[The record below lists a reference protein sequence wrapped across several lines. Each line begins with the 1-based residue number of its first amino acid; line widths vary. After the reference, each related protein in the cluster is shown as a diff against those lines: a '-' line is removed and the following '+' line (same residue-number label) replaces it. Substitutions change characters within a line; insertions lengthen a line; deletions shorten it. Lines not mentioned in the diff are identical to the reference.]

1 MERRRSKK
9 QLSIEIEQKQGG
21 TTHPAAPMDPQIW
34 GNLPFHLLESILAW
48 LPVSSLLKL
57 RCVCKSFNNI
67 VYSPSLWETSRRI
80 RSSTAW
86 YLFRGEGRECVAF
99 NPQADSWC
107 NLPLGFLPSSKGRVV
122 ATAGG
127 LLCMRQGEKM
137 IICNPL
143 SKTWVEL
150 PPKRNTWKFP
160 IVGMVMD
167 TKTKEYKV
175 VVAGSNSASWGKNL
189 VTEVYSSLTRA
200 WKVVESHPVQ
210 HLYQTSAIH
219 CNGYLYSAGFD
230 AILAYDLQQEKW
242 RELKGPALQNTQLML
257 PQICECNG
265 CLLMVEVVSE
275 HFLMSRVSIWALR
288 QFDNQWFKLT
298 SMPHKILE
306 EVISI
311 SGTRLFTYFGHG
323 DLICF
328 TIARRRVLVYSMS
341 RRMWRWL
348 PRCPFVQGFA
358 RRFTTLAY
366 EPRVEAMI

>member
-1 MERRRSKK
+1 
-9 QLSIEIEQKQGG
+9 
-21 TTHPAAPMDPQIW
+21 
-34 GNLPFHLLESILAW
+34 
-48 LPVSSLLKL
+48 
-57 RCVCKSFNNI
+57 
-67 VYSPSLWETSRRI
+67 
-80 RSSTAW
+80 
-86 YLFRGEGRECVAF
+86 
-99 NPQADSWC
+99 
-107 NLPLGFLPSSKGRVV
+107 
-122 ATAGG
+122 
-127 LLCMRQGEKM
+127 
-137 IICNPL
+137 
-143 SKTWVEL
+143 
-150 PPKRNTWKFP
+150 
-160 IVGMVMD
+160 MD

-219 CNGYLYSAGFD
+219 CNGYLYSAGNNHSPTLSSQSTDLLVSLHQTDTIQGTYIGVQTLPGLTESYRHHAGFD

-311 SGTRLFTYFGHG
+311 SGR
-323 DLICF
+323 
-328 TIARRRVLVYSMS
+328 
-341 RRMWRWL
+341 
-348 PRCPFVQGFA
+348 
-358 RRFTTLAY
+358 
-366 EPRVEAMI
+366 